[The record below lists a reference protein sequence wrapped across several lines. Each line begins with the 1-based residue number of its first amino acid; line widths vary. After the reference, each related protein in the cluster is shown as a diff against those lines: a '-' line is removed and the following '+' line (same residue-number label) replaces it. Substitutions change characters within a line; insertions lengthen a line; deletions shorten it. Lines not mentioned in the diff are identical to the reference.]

1 MFFLFSQDPALE
13 VTITQSSSP
22 SSLGAY
28 SAESSR
34 KAEKRLWIA
43 LSIAS
48 GLTALEFFGGL
59 ASQSLALVSD
69 SGHVLTDAFAIGL
82 SVLTIRLGR
91 KPHTSRRTFGY
102 HRAEIF
108 AAFVNGSTLI
118 IIALLI
124 LYEGYRRVLQ
134 PPQVQ
139 GTLVLAVAFVG
150 LVGNLGMARLL
161 VGSRKTSLNVRSAF
175 LHVLGD
181 TLSSVGVIIGGIVV
195 TFTSY
200 TIIDPLVAILI
211 GILILRNAF
220 SLVRESTDILMEAT
234 PRHLEL
240 EAIAKAI
247 TSIEGVVGV
256 HDLHVWTITSGLYAL
271 SGHVTVKSDT
281 INEGSR
287 IIEEASRK
295 LGESFGIEH
304 VTLQLEE
311 EALEKLKG
319 P

>member
-1 MFFLFSQDPALE
+1 
-13 VTITQSSSP
+13 
-22 SSLGAY
+22 
-28 SAESSR
+28 
-34 KAEKRLWIA
+34 
-43 LSIAS
+43 
-48 GLTALEFFGGL
+48 
-59 ASQSLALVSD
+59 
-69 SGHVLTDAFAIGL
+69 
-82 SVLTIRLGR
+82 
-91 KPHTSRRTFGY
+91 
-102 HRAEIF
+102 
-108 AAFVNGSTLI
+108 
-118 IIALLI
+118 
-124 LYEGYRRVLQ
+124 
-134 PPQVQ
+134 
-139 GTLVLAVAFVG
+139 
-150 LVGNLGMARLL
+150 MARLL

-200 TIIDPLVAILI
+200 TIIDPLVAIII

>member
-1 MFFLFSQDPALE
+1 M
-13 VTITQSSSP
+13 
-22 SSLGAY
+22 
-28 SAESSR
+28 
-34 KAEKRLWIA
+34 A

-82 SVLTIRLGR
+82 SILTIRLGR

-108 AAFVNGSTLI
+108 AAFVNGSALI

-161 VGSRKTSLNVRSAF
+161 VGSRKTSLNVRGAF

-181 TLSSVGVIIGGIVV
+181 TISSVGVIIAGIIV
-195 TFTSY
+195 TLTSY
-200 TIIDPLVAILI
+200 SIVDPLIAIFI
-211 GILILRNAF
+211 GVLILRNAF

-240 EAIAKAI
+240 GKVAKTI
-247 TSIEGVVGV
+247 QSVEGVTGV
-256 HDLHVWTITSGLYAL
+256 HDLHIWTITSGLYAL
-271 SGHVTVKSDT
+271 SGHVIVRSETLE
-281 INEGSR
+281 EGSR

-295 LGESFGIEH
+295 LREAHGIEH
-304 VTLQLEE
+304 VTLQLEG
-311 EALEKLKG
+311 EALEKLQGTKG
-319 P
+319 KLPLAPS